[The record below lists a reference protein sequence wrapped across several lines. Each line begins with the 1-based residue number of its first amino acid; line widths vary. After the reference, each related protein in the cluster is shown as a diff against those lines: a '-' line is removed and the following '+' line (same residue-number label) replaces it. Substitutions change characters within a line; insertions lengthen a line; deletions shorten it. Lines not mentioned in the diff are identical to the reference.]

1 MVQRK
6 MQHKANRKG
15 KTPFPGAS
23 GNGDA
28 TSNYAARGRKALQSV
43 LRSARVLLKPA

>member
-1 MVQRK
+1 MVQRNS
-6 MQHKANRKG
+6 NRKG

-43 LRSARVLLKPA
+43 LQSARVLLESA